1 MPPWRFVAWFAA
13 CENYPE
19 NNLMTGRLPSV
30 IAWLNCVVPLLA
42 VSGSY
47 AISLYQE
54 SVVACF
60 PFTHGCTS
68 ISGAARYGD
77 ALFLFRGLMM
87 PLSMLL
93 ALYWWLQWDWLTR
106 RVGPRWRHSVALWLG
121 VISALALV
129 LYANYL
135 GSGSG
140 FYEFMRRTGIIFHFA
155 FALLAQLLCVQS
167 LFSARHQLPAQ
178 TLRLVRWQ
186 FALVSLQWLWGFV
199 SLTID
204 ITQPAFEYEAKNI
217 VEWNFAWAMVGFY
230 GISGWLWWRDPHF
243 PTGRTHPPAQSGP

>member
-1 MPPWRFVAWFAA
+1 MR
-13 CENYPE
+13 
-19 NNLMTGRLPSV
+19 GRWPSA
-30 IAWLNCVVPLLA
+30 IAWLNCAVPLFA
-42 VSGSY
+42 VAGSY
-47 AISLYQE
+47 GISLYQG

-93 ALYWWLQWDWLTR
+93 VIYWCLQWEWLTQQ
-106 RVGPRWRHSVALWLG
+106 VGPRRRHTVILWLG
-121 VISALALV
+121 IISALALV

-155 FALLAQLLCVQS
+155 FALLAQLLCIQS
-167 LFSARHQLPAQ
+167 LYRTPRQLPAR
-178 TLRLVRWQ
+178 TRRIVRWQ
-186 FALVSLQWLWGFV
+186 FALIGIQWLWGFV

-204 ITQPAFEYEAKNI
+204 LTQPSFEYEAKNI

-230 GISGWLWWRDPHF
+230 GLSGWLWWRDPPG
-243 PTGRTHPPAQSGP
+243 PTSRTHPTAQS